1 MEFPALGTA
10 VIETGG
16 KQAPVLAACLVTS
29 KDKLPQDTSPA
40 ANPLRKLWFA
50 ATVAS
55 TALPATP
62 GAIPIPPTVPK
73 RPPRNVFT

>member
-29 KDKLPQDTSPA
+29 KDKLPQDTCPA
-40 ANPLRKLWFA
+40 ANPLRKL
-50 ATVAS
+50 
-55 TALPATP
+55 
-62 GAIPIPPTVPK
+62 
-73 RPPRNVFT
+73 